1 MYTGYRAKRIDGVH
15 TSPLQQ
21 SASDSQRMLHSTSAL
36 TGMDAANATTA
47 ARTKE
52 RRIVFIDATILNFP
66 NDKLSSSALLWTCIH
81 PGFPLP
87 INVTSASVRRLQ
99 EVDNTPVTYRGRP
112 WQTPSATPYG
122 AGPSET
128 PLRTPRGEPLTTR
141 PRYDIDSSLDDFQAQ
156 YTSED
161 NASFTQNMDEENRK
175 RKER

>member
-1 MYTGYRAKRIDGVH
+1 MTTFMAIVVIVSHRKLTYKGPYWTNCFFAFDFAKLDLSFRV
-15 TSPLQQ
+15 T
-21 SASDSQRMLHSTSAL
+21 MTL
-36 TGMDAANATTA
+36 TH
-47 ARTKE
+47 R
-52 RRIVFIDATILNFP
+52 
-66 NDKLSSSALLWTCIH
+66 TCIH

-128 PLRTPRGEPLTTR
+128 PLRTPRGEPVTKR
-141 PRYDIDSSLDDFQAQ
+141 PRYDIDSSLDDFQAR

-175 RKER
+175 HKER